1 MKLNDLEHK
10 NYAKEALKES
20 FEMSFDVSS
29 LDKIKTKTLLSKV
42 TGLIKEAKQSSNFYK
57 NQTSSSYMKLVFM
70 EQALSTH
77 YKDLLNAPKPR
88 IVIENEE
95 VEKSQVILAAQDM
108 IDTVQ
113 KMYED
118 VNDMM
123 VKELPALVSS
133 IQSEIGANESTEF
146 NTQAGEALKALNDAL
161 LNSKNSLQSA
171 LGTITGQGGMDSFA
185 PTDAAMGDMDQGMD
199 ADMGVEP
206 EADLDL
212 DLDVDVE
219 EPEQPAVGG
228 VGRAK
233 R

>member
-29 LDKIKTKTLLSKV
+29 LDKIKTKTMLSKV
-42 TGLIKEAKQSSNFYK
+42 TGLIKEAKQSSDFYK

>member
-1 MKLNDLEHK
+1 MKLNELDHK
-10 NYAKEALKES
+10 NYAKEALKEN
-20 FEMSFDVSS
+20 FEMSFNVAAMDRTN
-29 LDKIKTKTLLSKV
+29 TKTMLNKV
-42 TGLIKEAKQSSNFYK
+42 TNLIKEAKQSNDFYK

-70 EQALSTH
+70 EQALSSH
-77 YKDLLNAPKPR
+77 YKDLMNSPKPR
-88 IVIENEE
+88 IVFENEE

-133 IQSEIGANESTEF
+133 IQSEIGANESIEF
-146 NTQAGEALKALNDAL
+146 NTQAGDALKALNDAL

-185 PTDAAMGDMDQGMD
+185 TDDLGMDQLEPADDLGMD
-199 ADMGVEP
+199 DIET
-206 EADLDL
+206 DITDI
-212 DLDVDVE
+212 DIE
-219 EPEQPAVGG
+219 EPEMPAVGG

>member
-29 LDKIKTKTLLSKV
+29 LDKIKTKTMLSKV
-42 TGLIKEAKQSSNFYK
+42 TGLIKEAKQSSDFYK

-171 LGTITGQGGMDSFA
+171 LGIITGQGDTDSFA